1 MRPELKKLT
10 SSTYVVKT
18 YKSYDVNGFRFH
30 TDHHEKTRPN
40 PRTRNSGVLCPGK
53 DGLDYFGVVLDII
66 ELDCD
71 FGKQKNPVVFKCHWF
86 NPKRVRRRPEI
97 GLVEVERDSVYTGE
111 DVYILAH
118 QAIQVFYLPYP
129 CKTVKRLIGWD
140 VVITVPPRNK
150 VPTPND
156 DDYHQRL
163 NPNTYQGEFYQ
174 EDGLSG
180 QLNLNLPSVDDME
193 EDDDVE
199 EVDHE
204 QVEAAELVVN
214 QRDVELLERMHIP
227 DVEEPPLDH
236 VPDWWYNR
244 DSDDDDDPGPS
255 YDPNNV
261 DTGF

>member
-10 SSTYVVKT
+10 SCTYAVKS
-18 YKSYDVNGFRFH
+18 YNSYDVNGFRFH

-40 PRTRNSGVLCPGK
+40 PRTRNSGVLCQGK
-53 DGLDYFGVVLDII
+53 DGLDYFGIVKEII

-97 GLVEVERDSVYTGE
+97 GLVEIERESVYAGD

-118 QAIQVFYLPYP
+118 QAIQVFYLLYP
-129 CKTVKRLIGWD
+129 CKTVKRLLGWD
-140 VVITVPPRNK
+140 VVISVPPRNK

-156 DDYHQRL
+156 DDYHHRL
-163 NPNTYQGEFYQ
+163 NPNTYEGEFYQ

-180 QLNLNLPSVDDME
+180 RLNITLPSVDEME
-193 EDDDVE
+193 EDDDGIT
-199 EVDHE
+199 VDHGQE
-204 QVEAAELVVN
+204 DGELVVN
-214 QRDVELLERMHIP
+214 QKDMELLERMHLP
-227 DVEEPPLDH
+227 DVEEPSGPPLDY
-236 VPDWWYNR
+236 VEDWWYNR
-244 DSDDDDDPGPS
+244 DSDDDDPGPS
-255 YDPNNV
+255 YDPNV